1 MHRVHIATFFTPD
14 RPPVREESS
23 ESAANTL
30 RELYAYPSET
40 PRPWIRV
47 NFVSSIDGAVSVD
60 GVSGALGTPADALVF
75 ATLRELADV
84 VLVGAGTVRAENYGG
99 ARVGAEGRRRRVAS
113 GMPEVPPI
121 AVLSARAH
129 LDPQA
134 RLFTDTEVAP
144 IVVTCA
150 DADPARIR
158 ALTDAGAR
166 IVTAGD
172 GQITSEGL
180 LAALDDLGLR
190 RVLCEG
196 GPSLFGQ
203 LIADDAVDEVCL
215 TTAPVLAGGTAGR
228 VATAP
233 NARITSMTPAHI
245 LTDTDG
251 TVLTRWVRMPR
262 P

>member
-14 RPPVREESS
+14 SPPAREESS
-23 ESAANTL
+23 ESTANAL
-30 RELYAYPSET
+30 RDLYAYPAET
-40 PRPWIRV
+40 PRPWVRV

-60 GVSGALGTPADALVF
+60 GVSGALGTPADRLVF
-75 ATLRELADV
+75 ETLRELADV

-99 ARVGAEGRRRRVAS
+99 ARIDTEGRRRRVAS

-121 AVLSARAH
+121 AVVSARAH
-129 LDPQA
+129 LDPRS

-144 IVVTCA
+144 IVVTCT
-150 DADPARIR
+150 DADPARVR
-158 ALTDAGAR
+158 ALADAGAR

-172 GQITSEGL
+172 GQVTGDGL
-180 LAALDDLGLR
+180 IAALEHLGLR

-203 LIADDAVDEVCL
+203 LTADDAVDEVCL
-215 TTAPVLAGGTAGR
+215 TTAPVLVGGTAGR
-228 VATAP
+228 VATSPSTRVTA
-233 NARITSMTPAHI
+233 MTPAHI

-251 TVLTRWVRMPR
+251 TVLTRWVRLPR